1 MGSKEFDY
9 YIFIDYSESLIGYL
23 IIEKQKFNELLPKIS
38 RFRHYRN
45 ARNKK
50 LYLKN
55 IKNTIKRDN
64 IESSFIKLKIKDMG
78 KNMDIYLD
86 IMEFIKKHRNC
97 IIFVSV
103 DNRQY
108 VAFRKMVSMLDGD
121 NIIIKQESE
130 LIEGTPEYKVSLVL
144 DNLLNIARTNKIM

>member
-1 MGSKEFDY
+1 MGAKEFDY
-9 YIFIDYSESLIGYL
+9 YIFVDYSENLIGYS
-23 IIEKQKFNELLPKIS
+23 IIEKQKFRKLLPKIG
-38 RFRHYRN
+38 RFKHYKN

-55 IKNTIKRDN
+55 IKNTVKRDS
-64 IESSFIKLKIKDMG
+64 IESSFMKLKIKDMG
-78 KNMDIYLD
+78 KNIDIYMDIL
-86 IMEFIKKHRNC
+86 EFIKKHENC

-108 VAFRKMVSMLDGD
+108 AAFRKMVNIVDGQS
-121 NIIIKQESE
+121 IIVKQESE

-144 DNLLNIARTNKIM
+144 DNLLNIARINKDM